1 VAEREVLHK
10 KEEITRLESERA
22 ELLVQIEAGEG
33 ASTAIQQLS
42 QEKVTPFREF
52 LALSVCVN
60 HAFLT
65 DLRKL
70 SLLASVWRQNVNH
83 LTFAPNSCE

>member
-1 VAEREVLHK
+1 MQYNIWRHEKIKEAERAVLHK

-52 LALSVCVN
+52 VALSLCVIL
-60 HAFLT
+60 F
-65 DLRKL
+65 
-70 SLLASVWRQNVNH
+70 
-83 LTFAPNSCE
+83 F